1 MKNAASVRAKL
12 LALSKSKNIAF
23 QLIIF
28 RFLHER
34 FLYRLSKSAFNQNFV
49 LKGGNLIYALQYE
62 VGRPTKDIDFLGL
75 NIKNDRTHLESVFRE
90 ILSIDVDDFVW
101 FDCESIQSE
110 SITENNKYNGIRIY
124 INSGFDSIQ
133 QKIQIDIGF
142 GDIVVPEIAQL
153 YYPVLI
159 DVMQPILLRAYSV
172 ETIIAE
178 KLHAMVSLSF
188 FNSRMKDFYDVYMLL
203 SESEIKTD
211 QLHSA
216 ISTTFENRKLS
227 PGKINELEDEKYIYD
242 RNLNTRWKLFLS
254 NNNITL
260 NKDFDE
266 IIKYINN
273 KVF

>member
-1 MKNAASVRAKL
+1 MKNAASLRAKL
-12 LALSKSKNIAF
+12 LALSKSKKIAF